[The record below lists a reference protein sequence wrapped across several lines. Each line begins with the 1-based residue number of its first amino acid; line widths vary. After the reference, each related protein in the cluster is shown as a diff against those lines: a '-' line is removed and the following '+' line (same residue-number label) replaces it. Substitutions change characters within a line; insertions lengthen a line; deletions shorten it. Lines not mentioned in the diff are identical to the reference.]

1 MMTTHGAPVSA
12 PTNVQEVEQL
22 VKRLYQPGTPKVIA
36 QIDDQLK
43 LLQNSSDGWQ
53 LADALLGSDDP
64 NVRFFGALTFQVKLN
79 TGARLD
85 AAAAQIVLSKLL
97 HWTAQL
103 DRAGEGHLVRK
114 KLCASLVTYFLRSPV
129 PWQRPLLHLA
139 ASFYHGSAVDEERLS
154 TAHDAIDQYLPTLND
169 SQLITIL
176 WLSGTLA
183 TEASRVDHATQEN
196 TQVHHL
202 MEVLAIDASKVM
214 QFALSQPVNA
224 NTGRVKAE
232 SLSTF
237 LNWVNYAQPMWTA
250 QQQALDYLRELVPQL
265 VPLLTDE
272 VLQNEAMDVFR
283 DILESY
289 TTFFQPQ
296 HMALLAN
303 IVHQYARPRMLQ
315 LLHNRAPEVIPV
327 AQLIIAFGI
336 ANIQQVVEEP
346 QNELGSKLIV
356 QLLLAI
362 LESPGFPG
370 DDDEVSI
377 HSIEFWNTYI
387 EYVNEELYSRQT
399 DQNQPAWLEHDKAV
413 CLRLSE
419 LLWSKMR
426 TPPSDVA
433 QDWSDAESEAFKEFR
448 MDASD
453 LMLSIYIR
461 LGNEMLQRFISIAAN
476 SLSAR
481 NWQDLEAAL
490 FAINTLADNVLEDP
504 SAEELLG
511 QIFSSYLFRE
521 IADFSQSIPTQTRRT
536 AIDLLGAYGQYI
548 ERHAEALPD
557 TLRFLF
563 ASLETPG
570 LYISASKSIES
581 LCSTCRNSL
590 TGELNGFLAQYDS
603 FAQSETSEPYT
614 NEKVIGAIA
623 SIIQAVSPERAKAQ
637 PLSALL
643 DIVDSMVM
651 NTRQLL
657 AQPDLEK
664 AAAIGVSSIDCLVK
678 IGKGLQVPEDVPID
692 LCEDDEKPTYQ
703 DSFWKCQ
710 EGQAI
715 QLRILNVC
723 QTMLQL
729 LPGVGEVV
737 DSVCQV
743 FKAGFAET
751 EPGPFVF
758 PPNMIVS
765 FLEQCTIATSHLET
779 VLSTVCTL
787 IVQYSRK
794 DQPRIDSEISR
805 IYAKAVTLVQHL
817 HGEPSQDPGIAQACI
832 DVFNRMIGRYSNI
845 FFDVAGSG
853 TAVQLILDF
862 AIKALDGPDLM
873 PKRSATDFW
882 RRVVASKQ
890 DQTDRA
896 ICDRA
901 EQVINAYGLPLCQAL
916 MNQIAGRG
924 QRSELDSLCEPLKV
938 MIQQRAQTKS
948 WLETA
953 LTNDALPD
961 INPSVGDIEK
971 RRFVQQVISL
981 RGANKTKDVVKNFYA
996 ACRGTVTSY
1005 T

>member
-1 MMTTHGAPVSA
+1 M
-12 PTNVQEVEQL
+12 
-22 VKRLYQPGTPKVIA
+22 
-36 QIDDQLK
+36 
-43 LLQNSSDGWQ
+43 
-53 LADALLGSDDP
+53 
-64 NVRFFGALTFQVKLN
+64 
-79 TGARLD
+79 
-85 AAAAQIVLSKLL
+85 
-97 HWTAQL
+97 
-103 DRAGEGHLVRK
+103 RK
-114 KLCASLVTYFLRSPV
+114 KLCAALGTYFLQSPI

-139 ASFYHGSAVDEERLS
+139 ASFYHGSAVDEDRLS

-169 SQLITIL
+169 SQLVNLL

-183 TEASRVDHATQEN
+183 TEASRVDNSTPEN
-196 TQVHHL
+196 THVHHL
-202 MEVLAIDASKVM
+202 METLAVDATKVM
-214 QFALSQPVNA
+214 LYALRQPAPAV
-224 NTGRVKAE
+224 TGRTKAESVKAE
-232 SLSTF
+232 SLSCF
-237 LNWVNYAQPMWTA
+237 LNWVNYAQPMWTS
-250 QQQALDYLRELVPQL
+250 QQQALDHLRGLVPQL
-265 VPLLTDE
+265 APLLTDQM
-272 VLQNEAMDVFR
+272 LQTEAMDVFR

-303 IVHQYARPRMLQ
+303 VIHQYAGPAMLR
-315 LLHNRAPEVIPV
+315 LLHDREPEVLPV

-336 ANIQQVVEEP
+336 ANVQQVVEDP
-346 QNELGSKLIV
+346 QNELGSKVVV

-387 EYVNEELYSRQT
+387 EYVNEEMYSRQT
-399 DQNQPAWLEHDKAV
+399 AQEKPAWLDHDKAV
-413 CLRLSE
+413 CMRLSE

-426 TPPSDVA
+426 TPPAEVA
-433 QDWSDAESEAFKEFR
+433 QDWSDDESEAFKEFR

-453 LMLSIYIR
+453 LMLSVYVR
-461 LGNEMLQRFISIAAN
+461 LGNEMLQRFISIATTA
-476 SLSAR
+476 LSAK

-490 FAINTLADNVLEDP
+490 FAINTLADNVLEEP
-504 SAEELLG
+504 AAEELLG
-511 QIFSSYLFRE
+511 QIFSSALFRE
-521 IADFSQSIPTQTRRT
+521 IADFSQPIPTQTRRT
-536 AIDLLGAYGQYI
+536 AIDMLGAYGQYI

-570 LYISASKSIES
+570 LFISASKSIES

-590 TGELNGFLAQYDS
+590 TGELDGFLAQYDK

-623 SIIQAVSPERAKAQ
+623 SIIQAISPESAKAQ

-643 DIVDSMVM
+643 DIVDSMVV

-657 AQPDLEK
+657 AQPDVEK

-692 LCEDDEKPTYQ
+692 LYEDEETPKGQANYWRDP
-703 DSFWKCQ
+703 

-715 QLRILNVC
+715 QFRILNIC

-765 FLEQCTIATSHLET
+765 FLEQCTISTPHLET

-794 DQPRIDSEISR
+794 DQPRIDDEISR
-805 IYAKAVTLVQHL
+805 IYARAVTFVQSL
-817 HGEPSQDPGIAQACI
+817 NGDPSQDPSIAQACI

-845 FFDVAGSG
+845 FLDVAGSG
-853 TAVQLILDF
+853 VAVQLILDF
-862 AIKALDGPDLM
+862 ALKALDGPDLM
-873 PKRSATDFW
+873 PKRSAADFW
-882 RRVVASKQ
+882 RRVMALKQ
-890 DQTDRA
+890 DQPDET
-896 ICDRA
+896 ILDRA
-901 EQVINAYGLPLCQAL
+901 EQVITAYGLPLCQAL
-916 MNQIAGRG
+916 MNQICGRS
-924 QRSELDSLCEPLKV
+924 QRSELDSLAEPLKGL
-938 MIQQRAQTKS
+938 IQNRPQTRT

-953 LTNDALPD
+953 ITSDALPA
-961 INPSVGDIEK
+961 IIPSVGDAEK

-981 RGANKTKDVVKNFYA
+981 RGDTKRTRDVVKNFWA
-996 ACRGTVTSY
+996 ACRGTVASY
-1005 T
+1005 A